1 MNTIHYRVL
10 SLSLLLGLS
19 SLTQARDVDHKWCPP
34 EQAAPI
40 AAQTDRIN
48 LAADALFQFNQ
59 SAAQDILPQGL
70 ATLDALAQTLNSHY
84 VRVDGIHITGHT
96 DRLGSDTYNQAL
108 GQRRAET
115 VKGYLADKGVHAPMS
130 VASAG
135 EREPVTTNCVG
146 SRATAALKACLQ
158 PDRRVVV
165 DVTGVKK
172 AAR

>member
-1 MNTIHYRVL
+1 IHYRVL

-34 EQAAPI
+34 EQAAPV

-70 ATLDALAQTLNSHY
+70 RHWTHWPKHYSHY

-172 AAR
+172 